1 MWGCGDVEKK
11 MNIPTSPH
19 PHIST
24 SSYFHPRLIIVLLLG
39 FASGLPLAL
48 TASTLSAWLMEAGV
62 DKTSIGLFAAVATPY
77 ALKFLW
83 APFMDAAPF
92 PLLSKLFGRRRGWIL
107 ATQIA
112 LTLSI
117 VALGFANPEIN
128 PWMTALMALLVAFCS
143 ASQDIVIDAYR
154 VEILK
159 PEQQGLGAAMV
170 QYGYRFGMLASGAG
184 ALALADHVSW
194 LATYMIMAVMIGI
207 GMITILLSP
216 EPEVSSSL
224 QSGPR
229 PSPGQRIAKHPQSGD
244 AKRFCWLR
252 DTIIAP
258 FKDFTTN
265 RHWVHILLFIMLYKL
280 GDAFLGI
287 MTNPFLLEIGF
298 TKTEIAAVVKVYGLV
313 ATLIGVFLG
322 GVLTYRWGTVKTLMV
337 CGIGHA
343 LTNLMFLVQA
353 QVGNDI
359 HVLALGIFLENLSGG
374 MTASAFVAFISG
386 LTHARYTATQYALL
400 SSLAVMG
407 RTWLSASAGWTAE
420 TFGWE
425 MFFIISVAL
434 AAPGLLIL
442 WWIRKEFTATSP
454 RAAAT

>member
-1 MWGCGDVEKK
+1 
-11 MNIPTSPH
+11 
-19 PHIST
+19 
-24 SSYFHPRLIIVLLLG
+24 
-39 FASGLPLAL
+39 
-48 TASTLSAWLMEAGV
+48 MESGV

-83 APFMDAAPF
+83 APIMDSVPF

-107 ATQIA
+107 ATQAALIA
-112 LTLSI
+112 SI
-117 VALGFANPEIN
+117 VALAFASPDIN
-128 PWMTALMALLVAFCS
+128 PWWTALAALAVAFCS

-154 VEILK
+154 VEILTK
-159 PEQQGLGAAMV
+159 EQQGLGAAMV

-184 ALALADHVSW
+184 ALAMADHISW
-194 LATYMIMAVMIGI
+194 TATYLIMAAVMGIGI
-207 GMITILLSP
+207 LVILFSP
-216 EPEVSSSL
+216 EPEVSEKIK
-224 QSGPR
+224 PIA
-229 PSPGQRIAKHPQSGD
+229 PGH
-244 AKRFCWLR
+244 WLR
-252 DTIIAP
+252 DTLIAP
-258 FKDFTTN
+258 FKDFMTHS
-265 RHWVHILLFIMLYKL
+265 HWVLILLFIMLYKL

-298 TKTEIAAVVKVYGLV
+298 TKTEIAAVVKVYGLA

-322 GVLTYRWGTVKTLMV
+322 GVMTMRWGTVKTLMV

-353 QVGNDI
+353 HVGNDI

-400 SSLAVMG
+400 SSLAAMG
-407 RTWLSASAGWTAE
+407 RTWLTTTAGWTAD

-425 MFFIISVAL
+425 MFFIISVLL
-434 AAPGLLIL
+434 AVPGLAIL
-442 WWIRKEFTATSP
+442 WYLGKGISGDATAYK
-454 RAAAT
+454 RAEPH

>member
-1 MWGCGDVEKK
+1 MRG
-11 MNIPTSPH
+11 
-19 PHIST
+19 ST
-24 SSYFHPRLIIVLLLG
+24 DERRAARKRFDPRSSALAPYLHPRLLIVLLLG
-39 FASGLPLAL
+39 FSSGLPLAL
-48 TASTLSAWLMEAGV
+48 TGGTLTAWLSDSGI

-83 APFMDAAPF
+83 APFMDALPF
-92 PLLSKLFGRRRGWIL
+92 PLLSKMFGRRRGWIL
-107 ATQIA
+107 ATQAALIA
-112 LTLSI
+112 SILAMSVIDPKLNPWLVALAAFI
-117 VALGFANPEIN
+117 VAFA
-128 PWMTALMALLVAFCS
+128 S

-154 VEILK
+154 VEILTK
-159 PEQQGLGAAMV
+159 EQQGLGAAMV

-184 ALALADHVSW
+184 ALALADHISW
-194 LATYMIMAVMIGI
+194 TATYIAMAGVVGI
-207 GMITILLSP
+207 GMLVILFSP
-216 EPEVSSSL
+216 EPEAS
-224 QSGPR
+224 QKIQP
-229 PSPGQRIAKHPQSGD
+229 INTKH
-244 AKRFCWLR
+244 WLR

-258 FKDFTTN
+258 FTDFMTN
-265 RHWVHILLFIMLYKL
+265 KHWILILLFIMLYKL

-298 TKTEIAAVVKVYGLV
+298 TKTEIAAVVKVYGLA

-322 GVLTYRWGTVKTLMV
+322 GVMTYRWGTVKTLMI

-359 HVLALGIFLENLSGG
+359 HILALGIFLENLSGG

-407 RTWLSASAGWTAE
+407 RTWLTTTAGWTAE

-425 MFFIISVAL
+425 IFFIISVLL
-434 AAPGLLIL
+434 AVPGLVIL
-442 WWIRKEFTATSP
+442 AYLGKGLKATSP
-454 RAAAT
+454 QAAST

>member
-1 MWGCGDVEKK
+1 VRGL
-11 MNIPTSPH
+11 SL
-19 PHIST
+19 
-24 SSYFHPRLIIVLLLG
+24 YLHPRLIIVLLLG

-92 PLLSKLFGRRRGWIL
+92 PVLSKIFGRRRGWIL
-107 ATQIA
+107 ATQIS
-112 LTLSI
+112 LVVSI
-117 VALGFANPEIN
+117 VALGFANPAVN
-128 PWMTALMALLVAFCS
+128 PWMTALVALIVAFCS

-154 VEILK
+154 VEILQ

-194 LATYMIMAVMIGI
+194 LTTYLVMAAIMGV
-207 GMITILLSP
+207 GMLIVVFSP
-216 EPEVSSSL
+216 EPEVSRKIES
-224 QSGPR
+224 
-229 PSPGQRIAKHPQSGD
+229 PSPQH
-244 AKRFCWLR
+244 WLR
-252 DTIIAP
+252 DTLIAP

-386 LTHARYTATQYALL
+386 LCHARYTATQYALL

-442 WWIRKEFTATSP
+442 WWLRKEFKTSEP
-454 RAAAT
+454 RAEAT

>member
-1 MWGCGDVEKK
+1 VRE
-11 MNIPTSPH
+11 
-19 PHIST
+19 
-24 SSYFHPRLIIVLLLG
+24 YFHPRLLIVLLLG

-48 TASTLSAWLMEAGV
+48 TASTLSAWLAESHV

-83 APFMDAAPF
+83 APVMDAAPF

-112 LTLSI
+112 LIVSI
-117 VALGFANPEIN
+117 LGLGIADPAIN
-128 PWMTALMALLVAFCS
+128 PWMTALAALLVAICS

-154 VEILK
+154 VEILTK
-159 PEQQGLGAAMV
+159 EQQGMGAAMV

-184 ALALADHVSW
+184 ALALADHISW
-194 LATYMIMAVMIGI
+194 TATYMVIAAVMSLGI
-207 GMITILLSP
+207 LTILFSP
-216 EPEVSSSL
+216 EPEVSETILSRRSL
-224 QSGPR
+224 GV
-229 PSPGQRIAKHPQSGD
+229 GG
-244 AKRFCWLR
+244 WLR
-252 DTIIAP
+252 DSVVAP
-258 FKDFTTN
+258 FKDFMTN
-265 RHWVHILLFIMLYKL
+265 KHWLYLLLFIMLYKM

-298 TKTEIAAVVKVYGLV
+298 SKTDIATVVKVYGLA

-322 GVLTYRWGTVKTLMV
+322 GVLTLRWGTVRTLMI

-353 QVGNDI
+353 RVGADI
-359 HVLALGIFLENLSGG
+359 HMLAIGIFLENLSGG

-400 SSLAVMG
+400 SSLAAMG
-407 RTWLSASAGWTAE
+407 RTWLTTTAGWTAE
-420 TFGWE
+420 TYGWE
-425 MFFIISVAL
+425 IFFIISVLL
-434 AAPGLLIL
+434 AVPGLVIL
-442 WWIRKEFTATSP
+442 WWLQKHPLTDINERITA
-454 RAAAT
+454 

>member
-1 MWGCGDVEKK
+1 MRE
-11 MNIPTSPH
+11 
-19 PHIST
+19 
-24 SSYFHPRLIIVLLLG
+24 YFHPRLIIVLLLG

-48 TASTLSAWLMEAGV
+48 SASTLTAWLMEADI

-83 APFMDAAPF
+83 APIMDAAPF
-92 PLLSKLFGRRRGWIL
+92 PFLSKIFGRRRGWIL
-107 ATQIA
+107 ATQAALIA
-112 LTLSI
+112 SI
-117 VALGFANPEIN
+117 VLLGFADPSIN
-128 PWMTALMALLVAFCS
+128 PWWTALAALAVAFFS

-154 VEILK
+154 VEILAK
-159 PEQQGLGAAMV
+159 EQQGLGAAMV

-194 LATYMIMAVMIGI
+194 TTTYLVMAAVMGLGI
-207 GMITILLSP
+207 VTVLCSP
-216 EPEVSSSL
+216 EPEISRNIT
-224 QSGPR
+224 PIA
-229 PSPGQRIAKHPQSGD
+229 PGH
-244 AKRFCWLR
+244 WLR
-252 DTIIAP
+252 DTLIAP
-258 FKDFTTN
+258 FKDFMTN
-265 RHWVHILLFIMLYKL
+265 SHWVLILLFIMLYKL

-298 TKTEIAAVVKVYGLV
+298 SKTQIATVVKVYGLA

-322 GVLTYRWGTVKTLMV
+322 GIMTMRLGTVKTLMI

-353 QVGNDI
+353 RVGADI
-359 HVLALGIFLENLSGG
+359 NVLALGIFLENLSGG

-400 SSLAVMG
+400 SSLAAMG
-407 RTWLSASAGWTAE
+407 RTWLTTTAGWTAE

-425 MFFIISVAL
+425 MFFIISVLL
-434 AAPGLLIL
+434 AVPGLVIL
-442 WWIRKEFTATSP
+442 WWLGRNVTAGS
-454 RAAAT
+454 R

>member
-1 MWGCGDVEKK
+1 MIR
-11 MNIPTSPH
+11 IPMIRNSAH
-19 PHIST
+19 RDSAHL
-24 SSYFHPRLIIVLLLG
+24 FIILLLG
-39 FASGLPLAL
+39 FSSGLPLAL
-48 TASTLSAWLMEAGV
+48 TASTLSAWLLESGV

-92 PLLSKLFGRRRGWIL
+92 PLLSKIFGRRRGWIL

-112 LTLSI
+112 LIFSI
-117 VALGFANPEIN
+117 VALGFANPAVN
-128 PWMTALMALLVAFCS
+128 PWATALCALIVAFLS

-154 VEILK
+154 VEILT

-194 LATYMIMAVMIGI
+194 LATYIIMACVMGI
-207 GMITILLSP
+207 GMVTVLFSP
-216 EPEVSSSL
+216 EPEVSAAIL
-224 QSGPR
+224 P
-229 PSPGQRIAKHPQSGD
+229 PQAGH
-244 AKRFCWLR
+244 WLK
-252 DTIIAP
+252 DNIIAP
-258 FKDFTTN
+258 FKDFMTSK
-265 RHWVHILLFIMLYKL
+265 HWIHLLLFIMLYKL

-298 TKTEIAAVVKVYGLV
+298 TKTEIATVVKVYGLA

-322 GVLTYRWGTVKTLMV
+322 GVMTMRLGTVKTLMI

-353 QVGNDI
+353 RAGADVHI
-359 HVLALGIFLENLSGG
+359 LALGIFMENLSGG

-400 SSLAVMG
+400 SSLAAMG
-407 RTWLSASAGWTAE
+407 RTWLTTTAGWTAD

-425 MFFIISVAL
+425 IFFIISVLL
-434 AAPGLLIL
+434 AAPGLVIL
-442 WWIRKEFTATSP
+442 GWLS
-454 RAAAT
+454 RANELQAASSSR